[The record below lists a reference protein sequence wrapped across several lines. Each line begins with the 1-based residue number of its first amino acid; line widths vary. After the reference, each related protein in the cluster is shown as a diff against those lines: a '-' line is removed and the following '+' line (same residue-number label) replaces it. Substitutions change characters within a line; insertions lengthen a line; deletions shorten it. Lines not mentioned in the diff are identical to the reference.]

1 MKSTYHKVMKN
12 TESLANNPRMRDAG
26 KATRKAYSDTVTESQ
41 GPRNKA
47 GGGDLTGSTR
57 IVYVNPYYN
66 PAVPSGANR
75 RVGELIP
82 RFVRDYGDNF
92 TLIVTR
98 GMAPLG
104 WTGKN
109 LIEVDYEFNHKS
121 KFAAVKQIAAALDAL
136 PPSIVIVESIP
147 IPFRAL
153 KRHVHF
159 QVAYDFR
166 YFYPFS
172 KSFLY
177 RLFFSQYLKWQW
189 GHSQFM
195 VTCSEFSID
204 ELARHVGYPKER
216 VVKSFFGINEQIFNV
231 PHLSPEQK
239 EYDLIYVG
247 HFDGH
252 KNHAPLI
259 DALGMM
265 DKNLKVLFI
274 GVDNGLLASLKERAA
289 NLGLSNISWMTVKDE
304 KKVWEYYT
312 KSRVFVSPSV
322 YEGFGMPTIEAL
334 ALGLPVVISD
344 IQVFHEVGG
353 DLATYFDPHDPEDI
367 AAKLSAALANPTP
380 PDAPLVRTQLD
391 PFLWDNIYTK
401 FIADFNKF
409 SA

>member
-1 MKSTYHKVMKN
+1 MEN
-12 TESLANNPRMRDAG
+12 TDAKG
-26 KATRKAYSDTVTESQ
+26 
-41 GPRNKA
+41 
-47 GGGDLTGSTR
+47 R
-57 IVYVNPYYN
+57 IVYVNPYFN
-66 PAVPSGANR
+66 PTVPSGANR
-75 RVGELIP
+75 RVNELIP
-82 RFVRDYGDNF
+82 RFVRDYGDKF
-92 TLIVTR
+92 TLIVTK
-98 GMAPLG
+98 GMAPAN
-104 WTGKN
+104 WSGKN
-109 LIEVDYEFNHKS
+109 LIEVDYAFNHKS
-121 KFAAVKQIAAALDAL
+121 KFAAVKQISTALDNM

-166 YFYPFS
+166 YFYSFS

-177 RLFFSQYLKWQW
+177 RLIFSQYLKYEWR
-189 GHSQFM
+189 HSQFM
-195 VTCSEFSID
+195 VTCSEFSIN
-204 ELARHVGYPKER
+204 ELARHIGYPKER
-216 VVKSFFGINEQIFNV
+216 VVKSFFGINEQIFDV
-231 PHLSPEQK
+231 PHLPPEQK

-259 DALGMM
+259 DALGVM

-274 GVDNGLLASLKERAA
+274 GVDNGLLASLKERATK
-289 NLGLSNISWMTVKDE
+289 LGLTNISWMTVKDE

-344 IQVFHEVGG
+344 IEVFHEVGS
-353 DLATYFDPHDPEDI
+353 DLATYFDPHNPVDI
-367 AAKLSAALANPTP
+367 AEKLTAVLSDPTP
-380 PDAPLVRTQLD
+380 PDRAKVRAHLEQFT
-391 PFLWDNIYTK
+391 WTNIYKK
-401 FIADFNKF
+401 FVEDLNKF

>member
-1 MKSTYHKVMKN
+1 MKN
-12 TESLANNPRMRDAG
+12 TP
-26 KATRKAYSDTVTESQ
+26 TE
-41 GPRNKA
+41 G
-47 GGGDLTGSTR
+47 R

-75 RVGELIP
+75 RVNELIP

-92 TLIVTR
+92 TLIVTK
-98 GMAPLG
+98 GMAPAG
-104 WTGKN
+104 WNGKN
-109 LIEVDYEFNHKS
+109 LIEVDYHFNHQS
-121 KFAAVKQIAAALDAL
+121 KFSAAKEIAAALDNM

-177 RLFFSQYLKWQW
+177 RLFFSHYLKYEWRN
-189 GHSQFM
+189 SQFM

-204 ELARHVGYPKER
+204 ELARHVGYPKNR
-216 VVKSFFGINEQIFNV
+216 VVKSFFGINEQIFDV
-231 PHLSPEQK
+231 PHLPLDQK

-259 DALGMM
+259 DALGTM

-289 NLGLSNISWMTVKDE
+289 ALGLTNISWMTVRDE

-344 IQVFHEVGG
+344 IKVFREVGQ
-353 DLATYFDPHDPEDI
+353 DLATYFDPHDPKDI
-367 AAKLSAALANPTP
+367 AAKLNAALLNPTP
-380 PDAPLVRTQLD
+380 PDATKVRNHLD
-391 PFLWDNIYTK
+391 QFTWTNIYKK
-401 FIADFNKF
+401 FVEDIIQK

>member
-1 MKSTYHKVMKN
+1 M
-12 TESLANNPRMRDAG
+12 
-26 KATRKAYSDTVTESQ
+26 ATRVKICKDMNMEITKPWEH
-41 GPRNKA
+41 
-47 GGGDLTGSTR
+47 

-75 RVGELIP
+75 RVNELIP

-92 TLIVTR
+92 TLIVTK

-104 WTGKN
+104 WNGKN
-109 LIEVDYEFNHKS
+109 LIEVDYRFDHKS
-121 KFAAVKQIAAALDAL
+121 KFTAVKQISDALDDL
-136 PPSIVIVESIP
+136 PSSIVIVESIP
-147 IPFRAL
+147 VPLRAL

-177 RLFFSQYLKWQW
+177 RLFFSQYLKWEW

-216 VVKSFFGINEQIFNV
+216 VVKSFFGINEKIFDV
-231 PHLSPEQK
+231 PHLPSEQK

-259 DALGMM
+259 DALGQMG
-265 DKNLKVLFI
+265 KNLKVLFI
-274 GVDNGLLASLKERAA
+274 GVDNGLLASLKERAEK
-289 NLGLSNISWMTVKDE
+289 LGLANISWLTVKDE

-312 KSRVFVSPSV
+312 KSRVFTSPSI

-334 ALGLPVVISD
+334 ALGLPVVLSD
-344 IQVFHEVGG
+344 IKVFHEVGG
-353 DLATYFDPHDPEDI
+353 GLATYFDPHDPKDI
-367 AAKLSAALANPTP
+367 AKKLTAALAGPTP
-380 PDAPLVRTQLD
+380 PDKAKVRAQLD
-391 PFLWDNIYTK
+391 PFLWENIYKK
-401 FIADFNKF
+401 FREDIVRFAAKKHPDVLDLEH
-409 SA
+409 

>member
-1 MKSTYHKVMKN
+1 MKN
-12 TESLANNPRMRDAG
+12 QDG
-26 KATRKAYSDTVTESQ
+26 AT
-41 GPRNKA
+41 P
-47 GGGDLTGSTR
+47 
-57 IVYVNPYYN
+57 IVYINPYYN

-75 RVGELIP
+75 RVNELIP
-82 RFVRDYGDNF
+82 RFVRDCGDNF
-92 TLIVTR
+92 TLIVTK

-104 WTGKN
+104 WSGKN
-109 LIEVDYEFNHKS
+109 LIEVDYHFNHKS
-121 KFAAVKQIAAALDAL
+121 KFAVAREIALTLDQM
-136 PPSIVIVESIP
+136 PPSIVIMESIP
-147 IPFRAL
+147 IPIRSL
-153 KRHVHF
+153 KRHTHF

-172 KSFLY
+172 KSFFY

-189 GHSQFM
+189 RSSQFM

-204 ELARHVGYPKER
+204 ELVRHVGYKKER
-216 VVKSFFGINEQIFNV
+216 VIKSFFGINEKIFDV

-259 DALGMM
+259 DALGTM
-265 DKNLKVLFI
+265 DKNLNVLFI
-274 GVDNGLLASLKERAA
+274 GVDNGLLASLQERAKK
-289 NLGLSNISWMTVKDE
+289 LGLINISFMTVKDE

-334 ALGLPVVISD
+334 ALGLPVVISN

-353 DLATYFDPHDPEDI
+353 DLATYFDPHDPKDI
-367 AAKLSAALANPTP
+367 AEKLTHALANPAS
-380 PDAPLVRTQLD
+380 PDAEKVRAQLD
-391 PFLWDNIYTK
+391 PFLWENIYKK
-401 FIADFNKF
+401 FIEDLNKF

>member
-1 MKSTYHKVMKN
+1 
-12 TESLANNPRMRDAG
+12 
-26 KATRKAYSDTVTESQ
+26 
-41 GPRNKA
+41 
-47 GGGDLTGSTR
+47 
-57 IVYVNPYYN
+57 
-66 PAVPSGANR
+66 
-75 RVGELIP
+75 
-82 RFVRDYGDNF
+82 
-92 TLIVTR
+92 
-98 GMAPLG
+98 MAPLG

-136 PPSIVIVESIP
+136 QPSIAVVESIP
-147 IPFRAL
+147 IPFHAL
-153 KRHVHF
+153 KRHIHF

-204 ELARHVGYPKER
+204 ELVRHVGYPRER
-216 VVKSFFGINEQIFNV
+216 VVKSFFGINEQIFDV
-231 PHLSPEQK
+231 PHLPPEQK

-259 DALGMM
+259 DALGTM

-274 GVDNGLLASLKERAA
+274 GVDNGLLASLKERATK
-289 NLGLSNISWMTVKDE
+289 LGLTNILWMTVKDE

-312 KSRVFVSPSV
+312 KSHVFVSPSV
-322 YEGFGMPTIEAL
+322 YEGFDMPTIEAL

-344 IQVFHEVGG
+344 IKVFHEVGQ
-353 DLATYFDPHDPEDI
+353 DLATYFDPKNPSDI
-367 AAKLSAALANPTP
+367 KEKLEKALKDPTP
-380 PDAPLVRTQLD
+380 PDATRVRAHLNQFT
-391 PFLWDNIYTK
+391 WTNIYKK
-401 FIADFNKF
+401 FLEDLNKF
-409 SA
+409 SAQ

>member
-1 MKSTYHKVMKN
+1 MEK
-12 TESLANNPRMRDAG
+12 
-26 KATRKAYSDTVTESQ
+26 
-41 GPRNKA
+41 
-47 GGGDLTGSTR
+47 

-75 RVGELIP
+75 RVNEIIP
-82 RFVRDYGDNF
+82 RFVRDFGDNF
-92 TLIVTR
+92 TLIVTK
-98 GMAPLG
+98 GMAPEG
-104 WTGKN
+104 YTGK
-109 LIEVDYEFNHKS
+109 LVEVDYHFNHQS
-121 KFAAVKQIAAALDAL
+121 KFSAARQIATALDGM
-136 PPSIVIVESIP
+136 PPSTVVCESIP

-153 KRHVHF
+153 KRHKHF

-177 RLFFSQYLKWQW
+177 RLMFSRYLKYEW

-204 ELARHVGYPKER
+204 ELARHIGYPRER
-216 VVKSFFGINEQIFNV
+216 VVKSFFGINEKIFDV
-231 PHLSPEQK
+231 PHLPLEQK

-259 DALGMM
+259 DALGTM

-274 GVDNGLLASLKERAA
+274 GVDNGLLGSLKERAVA
-289 NLGLSNISWMTVKDE
+289 LGLTNISWMTVRDE

-334 ALGLPVVISD
+334 ALGLPVVLSD
-344 IQVFHEVGG
+344 IKVFHEVGG
-353 DLATYFDPHDPEDI
+353 DLATYFDPHSPKDI
-367 AAKLSAALANPTP
+367 AEKLNTALGNPTP
-380 PDAPLVRTQLD
+380 PDTAKVRAQLD
-391 PFLWDNIYTK
+391 PFLWENIYKK
-401 FIADFNKF
+401 FVEDLKKF

>member
-1 MKSTYHKVMKN
+1 MEN
-12 TESLANNPRMRDAG
+12 TDSKG
-26 KATRKAYSDTVTESQ
+26 
-41 GPRNKA
+41 
-47 GGGDLTGSTR
+47 R
-57 IVYVNPYYN
+57 IIYVNPYYN
-66 PAVPSGANR
+66 PAIPSGANR
-75 RVGELIP
+75 RVNELIP

-92 TLIVTR
+92 TLIVTK
-98 GMAPLG
+98 GMAPAG
-104 WTGKN
+104 WGGKN

-121 KFAAVKQIAAALDAL
+121 KFTAVKQIAAALDNL
-136 PPSIVIVESIP
+136 PPSIVIIESIP

-153 KRHVHF
+153 KRHTHF

-204 ELARHVGYPKER
+204 ELARHVGYPRER
-216 VVKSFFGINEQIFNV
+216 VVKSFFGINEQIFDV
-231 PHLSPEQK
+231 PHLPPEQK

-289 NLGLSNISWMTVKDE
+289 NLGLTNISWMTVKDE

-312 KSRVFVSPSV
+312 KSRIFISPSV

-344 IQVFHEVGG
+344 IKVFHEVGQ
-353 DLATYFDPHDPEDI
+353 DLATYFDPHDPKDI
-367 AAKLSAALANPTP
+367 AEKLSAALKDPTP
-380 PDAPLVRTQLD
+380 PDQTKVRAHLD
-391 PFLWDNIYTK
+391 QFTWSNIYKK
-401 FIADFNKF
+401 FLEDIQKF
-409 SA
+409 LG